1 MGLGNSDD
9 KKKNKNHGFQFLK
22 SCAGTVLDA
31 SHILVYLILI
41 GIFPI
46 L

>member
-9 KKKNKNHGFQFLK
+9 KKNKNDGFQFLK
-22 SCAGTVLDA
+22 SCARTVLHA
-31 SHILVYLILI
+31 SHILVCLVLI